1 MQEIR
6 LAIFDWDGT
15 LMDSVGRI
23 VACVQGAARDCELA
37 VPAPAQIRQIIGLS
51 LDVAMSRLF
60 PLNSGCGCGCGC
72 GCGSAFDERQIAVLI
87 DRYRHHYL
95 HDATPSPL
103 FSGAGELLHD
113 WRSRGLQLA
122 VATGKSRSG
131 LDRVLD
137 ETGLRPLFVTSR
149 GADEAR
155 SKPDPLMLEQ
165 ILNELGLS
173 TRQAVM
179 IGDSVH
185 DMAMAEAI
193 AMPRI
198 GVTWGVDSRDALSRH
213 GPVAVVDSM
222 TALRALL

>member
-1 MQEIR
+1 MQDIR

-37 VPAPAQIRQIIGLS
+37 VPTPTQIRQIIGLS

-60 PLNSGCGCGCGC
+60 PLCSDSGAT
-72 GCGSAFDERQIAVLI
+72 SDERQIAALI

-103 FSGAGELLHD
+103 FAGAGELLHD
-113 WRSRGLQLA
+113 WQSQGLQLA
-122 VATGKSRSG
+122 VATGKSRRG

-137 ETGLRPLFVTSR
+137 ETGLRPLFVTCR
-149 GADEAR
+149 GADEANA
-155 SKPDPLMLEQ
+155 KPDPLMLEQ
-165 ILNELGLS
+165 ILAELGLS
-173 TRQAVM
+173 PRQAVM

-198 GVTWGVDSRDALSRH
+198 GVTWGVDSRDALGRH

-222 TALRALL
+222 AALRALL

>member
-1 MQEIR
+1 MQDIR

-23 VACVQGAARDCELA
+23 VACVQWAARDCELA
-37 VPAPAQIRQIIGLS
+37 EPAPAQIRQIIGLS

-60 PLNSGCGCGCGC
+60 PLRIDSGTTI
-72 GCGSAFDERQIAVLI
+72 DERQIAALI

-95 HDATPSPL
+95 HDTTPSPL
-103 FSGAGELLHD
+103 FAGAGELLHD

-122 VATGKSRSG
+122 VATGKSRRG

-165 ILNELGLS
+165 ILDELGLS
-173 TRQAVM
+173 PRQVVM

-198 GVTWGVDSRDALSRH
+198 GVTWGVDSHDALSRYE
-213 GPVAVVDSM
+213 PVTVVDTM
-222 TALRALL
+222 AALRGLL

>member
-1 MQEIR
+1 MQDIR

-51 LDVAMSRLF
+51 LDVAMFRLF
-60 PLNSGCGCGCGC
+60 PLSSGS
-72 GCGSAFDERQIAVLI
+72 GSGSGSVFDERQIAALI

-122 VATGKSRSG
+122 VATGKSRRG

-165 ILNELGLS
+165 ILDELGLS
-173 TRQAVM
+173 PRQAVM

-198 GVTWGVDSRDALSRH
+198 GVTWGVDSSDALSRH

-222 TALRALL
+222 TALHALL

>member
-1 MQEIR
+1 MQDIR

-37 VPAPAQIRQIIGLS
+37 VPSPAQIRQIIGLS

-60 PLNSGCGCGCGC
+60 PLCSDSGT
-72 GCGSAFDERQIAVLI
+72 AIDERQIAVLI
-87 DRYRHHYL
+87 DHYRHHYL

-122 VATGKSRSG
+122 IATGKSRRG

-137 ETGLRPLFVTSR
+137 ETGLRPLFVASR
-149 GADEAR
+149 GADEAS

-165 ILNELGLS
+165 ILDELELS
-173 TRQAVM
+173 PRQAVM

-193 AMPRI
+193 AMPCI
-198 GVTWGVDSRDALSRH
+198 GVTWGVDSREALSRH

>member
-1 MQEIR
+1 MQDIR

-60 PLNSGCGCGCGC
+60 PLSS
-72 GCGSAFDERQIAVLI
+72 GSAFDERQISVLI

-103 FSGAGELLHD
+103 FAGAGELLHD

-122 VATGKSRSG
+122 VATGKSRRG

-137 ETGLRPLFVTSR
+137 ETGLRSLFVTSR

-165 ILNELGLS
+165 ILDELGLS
-173 TRQAVM
+173 PRQAVM

-213 GPVAVVDSM
+213 GPVAVVDFM
-222 TALRALL
+222 AALRALL

>member
-1 MQEIR
+1 MQDIR

-60 PLNSGCGCGCGC
+60 PLSSGSGSGS
-72 GCGSAFDERQIAVLI
+72 GSAFDERQIAALI
-87 DRYRHHYL
+87 DRYRHHNL

-122 VATGKSRSG
+122 VATGKSRRG

-165 ILNELGLS
+165 ILDELGLS
-173 TRQAVM
+173 PRQAVM

>member
-1 MQEIR
+1 MQDIR

-60 PLNSGCGCGCGC
+60 PLCSDSGC
-72 GCGSAFDERQIAVLI
+72 AIDERQIAVLI

-103 FSGAGELLHD
+103 FAGAGELLHD

-149 GADEAR
+149 GADEAN

-165 ILNELGLS
+165 ILDELGLS
-173 TRQAVM
+173 PRQAVM

-198 GVTWGVDSRDALSRH
+198 GVTWGVHDKAR
-213 GPVAVVDSM
+213 
-222 TALRALL
+222 LLAYRPLVTIDTMAELMHMPLNGTN

>member
-1 MQEIR
+1 MQDIR

-51 LDVAMSRLF
+51 LGVAMSRLF
-60 PLNSGCGCGCGC
+60 PLCSGS
-72 GCGSAFDERQIAVLI
+72 GSGSGSGATSGERQIAALI

-103 FSGAGELLHD
+103 FAGAGELLHD

-122 VATGKSRSG
+122 VATGKSRRG
-131 LDRVLD
+131 LDGVLD

-165 ILNELGLS
+165 ILDELGLS
-173 TRQAVM
+173 PRQAVM

>member
-1 MQEIR
+1 MQDIR

-60 PLNSGCGCGCGC
+60 PISSG
-72 GCGSAFDERQIAVLI
+72 SDFDERQIAMLI

-95 HDATPSPL
+95 HDTTPSPL

-113 WRSRGLQLA
+113 WQSRGLQLA
-122 VATGKSRSG
+122 VATGKSRRG

-137 ETGLRPLFVTSR
+137 ETGLHPLFVTSR

-165 ILNELGLS
+165 ILDELGLS
-173 TRQAVM
+173 PRQAVM

-193 AMPRI
+193 AMPCI
-198 GVTWGVDSRDALSRH
+198 GVTWGVDSRDALGRH

-222 TALRALL
+222 AALRALL

>member
-1 MQEIR
+1 MQDIR

-15 LMDSVGRI
+15 LMGSVGRI

-37 VPAPAQIRQIIGLS
+37 VPAPPQIRQIIGLS

-60 PLNSGCGCGCGC
+60 PLCSDSGT
-72 GCGSAFDERQIAVLI
+72 AIDERQIATLI

-103 FSGAGELLHD
+103 FAGAGELLHD

-122 VATGKSRSG
+122 VATGKSRRG

-137 ETGLRPLFVTSR
+137 ETGLRPLFITSR

-165 ILNELGLS
+165 ILAEQGLS
-173 TRQAVM
+173 PRQAVM
-179 IGDSVH
+179 VGDSVH

-198 GVTWGVDSRDALSRH
+198 GVTWGVDSRDALSRYE
-213 GPVAVVDSM
+213 PVAVVDSM
-222 TALRALL
+222 TALRTLL

>member
-1 MQEIR
+1 MQDIR

-37 VPAPAQIRQIIGLS
+37 VPAPTQIRQIIGLS

-60 PLNSGCGCGCGC
+60 PLSSGSGSGSGS
-72 GCGSAFDERQIAVLI
+72 GSAFDDRQIAALI

-122 VATGKSRSG
+122 VATGKSRRG

-165 ILNELGLS
+165 ILDELGLS
-173 TRQAVM
+173 PRQAVM

-222 TALRALL
+222 AALRGLL

>member
-1 MQEIR
+1 MQDIR

-37 VPAPAQIRQIIGLS
+37 VPASTQIRQIIGLS
-51 LDVAMSRLF
+51 LDVAMYRLF
-60 PLNSGCGCGCGC
+60 PLCSDSGTTI
-72 GCGSAFDERQIAVLI
+72 DERQIATLI

-103 FSGAGELLHD
+103 FAGAGELLHD

-122 VATGKSRSG
+122 VATGKSRRG
-131 LDRVLD
+131 LDGVLD
-137 ETGLRPLFVTSR
+137 ETGLRSLFVTSR

-165 ILNELGLS
+165 ILDELGLS
-173 TRQAVM
+173 PRQAVM

>member
-1 MQEIR
+1 MQDIR

-37 VPAPAQIRQIIGLS
+37 VPAPAQIRLIIGLS

-60 PLNSGCGCGCGC
+60 PLRSDSGT
-72 GCGSAFDERQIAVLI
+72 AIDERQIATLI

-95 HDATPSPL
+95 HDATPSPM
-103 FSGAGELLHD
+103 FAGAGELLHD
-113 WRSRGLQLA
+113 WRFRGLQLA
-122 VATGKSRSG
+122 IATGKSRRG

-165 ILNELGLS
+165 ILAELGLS
-173 TRQAVM
+173 PRQAVM

-198 GVTWGVDSRDALSRH
+198 GVTWGVDSRDALSRYE
-213 GPVAVVDSM
+213 PVVVVDSM

>member
-1 MQEIR
+1 MQDIR

-23 VACVQGAARDCELA
+23 VACVQGAARDCVLA
-37 VPAPAQIRQIIGLS
+37 VPSPAQIRQIIGLS

-60 PLNSGCGCGCGC
+60 PLCSGSGATSG
-72 GCGSAFDERQIAVLI
+72 ERQIAALI

-122 VATGKSRSG
+122 VATGKSRRG

-137 ETGLRPLFVTSR
+137 ETGLRPLFVASR

-155 SKPDPLMLEQ
+155 SKPDPMMLKQ
-165 ILNELGLS
+165 ILDELELS
-173 TRQAVM
+173 PRQAVM

-198 GVTWGVDSRDALSRH
+198 GVTWGVDSRDALGRH

-222 TALRALL
+222 AALRALL

>member
-1 MQEIR
+1 MQDIR

-60 PLNSGCGCGCGC
+60 PLCSDSGT
-72 GCGSAFDERQIAVLI
+72 AIDERQIATLI
-87 DRYRHHYL
+87 DRYHYL

-103 FSGAGELLHD
+103 FAGAGELLHD

-122 VATGKSRSG
+122 VATGKSRRG
-131 LDRVLD
+131 LERVLD
-137 ETGLRPLFVTSR
+137 ETGLRPLFITSR

-165 ILNELGLS
+165 ILAELGLS
-173 TRQAVM
+173 PRQAVM

-198 GVTWGVDSRDALSRH
+198 GVTWGVDSRDALSRYE
-213 GPVAVVDSM
+213 PVAVVDSM
-222 TALRALL
+222 TVLRSLL

>member
-23 VACVQGAARDCELA
+23 VACVKGAARDCELA
-37 VPAPAQIRQIIGLS
+37 VPTPTRIRQIIGLS
-51 LDVAMSRLF
+51 LDVAMFRLF
-60 PLNSGCGCGCGC
+60 PLCSDSGTT
-72 GCGSAFDERQIAVLI
+72 SDERQIAALI
-87 DRYRHHYL
+87 DRYRLHYL

-103 FSGAGELLHD
+103 FAGAGELLHD
-113 WRSRGLQLA
+113 WQSQGLQLA
-122 VATGKSRSG
+122 VATGKSRRG

-137 ETGLRPLFVTSR
+137 ETGLRPLFATSR
-149 GADEAR
+149 GADEAN

-165 ILNELGLS
+165 ILAELGLS
-173 TRQAVM
+173 PRQAVM

-198 GVTWGVDSRDALSRH
+198 GVSWGVDSRDALGRH

-222 TALRALL
+222 AALRALL

>member
-1 MQEIR
+1 MQDIR

-23 VACVQGAARDCELA
+23 VACVQGAASDCELA
-37 VPAPAQIRQIIGLS
+37 VPTPAQIRQIIGLS

-60 PLNSGCGCGCGC
+60 PLCSGSGATSG
-72 GCGSAFDERQIAVLI
+72 ERQIAALI

-122 VATGKSRSG
+122 VATGKSRRG
-131 LDRVLD
+131 LDGVLD

-165 ILNELGLS
+165 ILDELGLS
-173 TRQAVM
+173 PRQAVM

>member
-1 MQEIR
+1 MQDIR

-60 PLNSGCGCGCGC
+60 LLRSDNGT
-72 GCGSAFDERQIAVLI
+72 AVNERQITALI

-95 HDATPSPL
+95 HDVTPSPL
-103 FSGAGELLHD
+103 FAGAGELLHD

-122 VATGKSRSG
+122 IATGKSRRG

-137 ETGLRPLFVTSR
+137 ETGLRPSFVTSR

-165 ILNELGLS
+165 ILAELGLS
-173 TRQAVM
+173 PRQAVM

-185 DMAMAEAI
+185 DMAMAKAI

-198 GVTWGVDSRDALSRH
+198 GVTWGVDIRDALSRYE
-213 GPVAVVDSM
+213 PVAVVDSM
-222 TALRALL
+222 TALRVLL

>member
-1 MQEIR
+1 MQDIR

-37 VPAPAQIRQIIGLS
+37 VPAPARIRQIIGMS
-51 LDVAMSRLF
+51 LDVAMPRLF
-60 PLNSGCGCGCGC
+60 PLCSDSG
-72 GCGSAFDERQIAVLI
+72 STIDERQIAALI
-87 DRYRHHYL
+87 ERYRHHYL
-95 HDATPSPL
+95 HDVTPSPL
-103 FSGAGELLHD
+103 FAGAEELLHA
-113 WRSRGLQLA
+113 WQARGLQLA
-122 VATGKSRSG
+122 VATGKSRRG
-131 LDRVLD
+131 LDRVLE

-155 SKPDPLMLEQ
+155 SKPDPLMLVQ
-165 ILNELGLS
+165 ILDELGLLPW
-173 TRQAVM
+173 QAVM

-198 GVTWGVDSRDALSRH
+198 GVTWGVDSRDALGRH
-213 GPVAVVDSM
+213 GPVAVVDTM
-222 TALRALL
+222 AVLNTLL

>member
-1 MQEIR
+1 MQDIR

-60 PLNSGCGCGCGC
+60 PLCSDSG
-72 GCGSAFDERQIAVLI
+72 AAIDERQIATLI
-87 DRYRHHYL
+87 DRYRYHYL
-95 HDATPSPL
+95 HDTTPSPL
-103 FSGAGELLHD
+103 FAGAAELLHD

-122 VATGKSRSG
+122 VATGKSRRG
-131 LDRVLD
+131 LDRVFD

-165 ILNELGLS
+165 ILDELRLS
-173 TRQAVM
+173 PRQAVM

-193 AMPRI
+193 AMPCI
-198 GVTWGVDSRDALSRH
+198 GVTWGVDSREALSRYE
-213 GPVAVVDSM
+213 PVAVVDSM
-222 TALRALL
+222 TVLRTLL

>member
-1 MQEIR
+1 MQDIR

-23 VACVQGAARDCELA
+23 VACVQGAARYCELA

-60 PLNSGCGCGCGC
+60 PLSSGC
-72 GCGSAFDERQIAVLI
+72 AFDERQIAALI

-103 FSGAGELLHD
+103 FAGAGELLHD

-122 VATGKSRSG
+122 VATGKSRRG

-165 ILNELGLS
+165 ILDELGLS
-173 TRQAVM
+173 
-179 IGDSVH
+179 
-185 DMAMAEAI
+185 
-193 AMPRI
+193 
-198 GVTWGVDSRDALSRH
+198 VTIR
-213 GPVAVVDSM
+213 
-222 TALRALL
+222 

>member
-1 MQEIR
+1 MQDIR

-23 VACVQGAARDCELA
+23 VVCVQGAARDCELA
-37 VPAPAQIRQIIGLS
+37 VPTPTRIRQIIGLS

-60 PLNSGCGCGCGC
+60 PLCSDSGAT
-72 GCGSAFDERQIAVLI
+72 SDERQIAALI

-103 FSGAGELLHD
+103 FAGAGELLHD
-113 WRSRGLQLA
+113 WQSQGLQLA
-122 VATGKSRSG
+122 VATGKSRRG

-149 GADEAR
+149 GADEAN

-165 ILNELGLS
+165 ILAELGLS
-173 TRQAVM
+173 PRQAVM

>member
-1 MQEIR
+1 MQDIR

-23 VACVQGAARDCELA
+23 VACVQGAAKDCELA
-37 VPAPAQIRQIIGLS
+37 VPTPTRIRQIIGLS

-60 PLNSGCGCGCGC
+60 PLCSGATSG
-72 GCGSAFDERQIAVLI
+72 ERQIAALI
-87 DRYRHHYL
+87 DCYRHHYL

-103 FSGAGELLHD
+103 FAGAGELLHD
-113 WRSRGLQLA
+113 WQSRGLQLA
-122 VATGKSRSG
+122 VATGKSRRG

-137 ETGLRPLFVTSR
+137 ETGLRPLFVASR

-155 SKPDPLMLEQ
+155 SKPDPMMLEQ
-165 ILNELGLS
+165 ILDELELS
-173 TRQAVM
+173 PRQAVM

-193 AMPRI
+193 AMARI
-198 GVTWGVDSRDALSRH
+198 GVTWGVDSSDALSRH
-213 GPVAVVDSM
+213 GPLDVVDSM